1 MEGSSSR
8 APSES
13 QGSRSQGIAVGR
25 RFRSSGVGGLSS
37 AGLDG
42 MPERGLD
49 VVPMAWRRLG
59 GLGDNCA
66 NGLRV
71 GNPLKVGSE
80 HELER
85 L

>member
-1 MEGSSSR
+1 
-8 APSES
+8 
-13 QGSRSQGIAVGR
+13 
-25 RFRSSGVGGLSS
+25 VGGLSS